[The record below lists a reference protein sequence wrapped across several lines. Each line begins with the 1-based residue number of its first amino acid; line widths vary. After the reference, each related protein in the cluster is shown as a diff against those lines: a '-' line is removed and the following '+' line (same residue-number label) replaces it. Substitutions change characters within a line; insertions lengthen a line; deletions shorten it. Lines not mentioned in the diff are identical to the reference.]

1 MKNENWYKI
10 NSESRAIDILR
21 DRNFLRLLR
30 VLVLEFEP
38 NIKDKN
44 LENLKEQFKSKKFLS
59 DFNKKNDDNLF
70 NQIITFLNDDF
81 VKTIFF
87 EYLQNYNIDQKYL
100 NLFLETGDFLEK
112 VFVDSKEYPEWFYN
126 ASDKYKTKI
135 TDILW
140 KNELT
145 DPKYKLL
152 EIWYPL
158 ISPFSSAIVD
168 VDIENSFTK
177 KSILWWEDIYIYC
190 RDERNNIFYMNYLWE
205 LLKDANGKI
214 IKDIDYKGIK
224 TFAWFKVFK
233 FTNEDNQTKIWI
245 ISEIWIWNINELEDE
260 NFSVN
265 KFSYIEDVLAE
276 NGIDIND
283 KQEDLELLYIQ
294 QKEENYYL
302 DKNLSKVSLL
312 DIFDFIN
319 KNNPLLLDNIKKT
332 LDKFSEI
339 DVKKIYKIYN
349 FSWLKFIEL
358 EVETERYID
367 EYWDTDYE
375 INHCVMLENWK
386 AIVDKHE
393 FWNAYIR
400 SLWEKA
406 NLLDYEFVSFKLT
419 NFSDVDWYID
429 SFGNVIKIDGKRL
442 ISLDKIFSHNWEEY
456 YRLNGDAINLY
467 KKSFIKK
474 QLSKYSSFKE
484 VWSIF
489 DIVME
494 WN

>member
-1 MKNENWYKI
+1 
-10 NSESRAIDILR
+10 
-21 DRNFLRLLR
+21 
-30 VLVLEFEP
+30 
-38 NIKDKN
+38 
-44 LENLKEQFKSKKFLS
+44 
-59 DFNKKNDDNLF
+59 
-70 NQIITFLNDDF
+70 
-81 VKTIFF
+81 
-87 EYLQNYNIDQKYL
+87 LQNYNIDQKYL

-375 INHCVMLENWK
+375 INH
-386 AIVDKHE
+386 
-393 FWNAYIR
+393 R
-400 SLWEKA
+400 LW
-406 NLLDYEFVSFKLT
+406 
-419 NFSDVDWYID
+419 IC
-429 SFGNVIKIDGKRL
+429 II
-442 ISLDKIFSHNWEEY
+442 
-456 YRLNGDAINLY
+456 
-467 KKSFIKK
+467 
-474 QLSKYSSFKE
+474 
-484 VWSIF
+484 
-489 DIVME
+489 
-494 WN
+494 